1 MSNFLV
7 HYLSQ
12 STYTTKRTFLN
23 SPLSPLSRPWTPD
36 YMLEDLLAPATVA
49 AVGLAAMPENVSSVV
64 GNVLDETI
72 KEEDCDYFGN
82 SYKLLNNT
90 AVVEEVAGKFG
101 VSEEERAQLKMELE
115 EQTRDEIQCCT
126 DTMFI
131 FNSNLHFEALM
142 RKHFPSTLVYG
153 LPRQH

>member
-1 MSNFLV
+1 
-7 HYLSQ
+7 
-12 STYTTKRTFLN
+12 
-23 SPLSPLSRPWTPD
+23 
-36 YMLEDLLAPATVA
+36 MLEDLLAPATVA

-101 VSEEERAQLKMELE
+101 VPEEERAQLKMELE

-131 FNSNLHFEALM
+131 FNSNLHFESLM